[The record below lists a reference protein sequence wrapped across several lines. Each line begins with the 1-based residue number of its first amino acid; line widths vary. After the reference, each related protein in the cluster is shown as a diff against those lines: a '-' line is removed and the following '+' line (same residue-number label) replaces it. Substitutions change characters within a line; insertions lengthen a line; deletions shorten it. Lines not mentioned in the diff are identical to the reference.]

1 MNKPKYY
8 KNAGQVFILVFLT
21 MALISALLSAQ
32 QPGQDQPG
40 RVGATLEAANAP
52 AVTARRAKLMEAHKD
67 AVIIIPS
74 QFKARDGMR
83 DNLNFLYLTGLQEQE
98 AVLVLDLGGS
108 PRETLFRR
116 RTGGQGTI
124 GGTRGPETMGV
135 AGDGARTGVG
145 IGLSAG
151 AWAAGAVASTAA
163 GDGSVRA
170 GQSQAGA
177 IPGPGQAQEPT
188 DNMLTE
194 KPIAQ
199 LSSTLRSLAMSDRA
213 KRVFLPFSDLDF
225 LSRTFGATNPLAQ
238 SEAILN
244 VDPTLL
250 EMRLTKDIDEIQA
263 LREAIDLT
271 AEALNEAFRAAEPG
285 FREVDLAAILRY
297 GFNKR
302 ETKDSF
308 LQAASGPNSTNVHF
322 GATARALATGDLVVF
337 DVGAY
342 IRGYT
347 SDISRTIPANGRFSK
362 EQRALYELVL
372 EAQKEGCRKLV
383 TGVSFKAVQDE
394 VENVLMAG
402 LEKLG
407 LVTDVKSPWQR
418 RLYIQHGFGHGIGL
432 DVHDAWSWHSPRLD
446 KVAMAPGM
454 VMTME
459 PGLYFPEVRFDVFL
473 DALKGKVPDAELA
486 AFREKVGPLYKKYA
500 GMGVRIEDD
509 VLITDGGNE
518 ILSSRV
524 PKEIA
529 DIEKLMREKSPHNL
543 LK

>member
-1 MNKPKYY
+1 MKECGYRKFQVAACMRIVLILAIALTAGLWAAQQ
-8 KNAGQVFILVFLT
+8 AGQ
-21 MALISALLSAQ
+21 
-32 QPGQDQPG
+32 GQPG
-40 RVGATLEAANAP
+40 RSGATLEAANAP
-52 AVTARRAKLMEAHKD
+52 AIAARRAKLMEAHKD
-67 AVIIIPS
+67 SVIIIPS
-74 QFKARDGMR
+74 QYKARDGMR
-83 DNLNFLYLTGLQEQE
+83 DNLNFIYLTGLQEPD
-98 AVLVLDLGGS
+98 AVLVLDPGGN
-108 PRETLFRR
+108 PRETLFRQR
-116 RTGGQGTI
+116 AGGPG
-124 GGTRGPETMGV
+124 
-135 AGDGARTGVG
+135 
-145 IGLSAG
+145 
-151 AWAAGAVASTAA
+151 AAGEMA
-163 GDGSVRA
+163 
-170 GQSQAGA
+170 
-177 IPGPGQAQEPT
+177 
-188 DNMLTE
+188 E

-199 LSSTLRSLAMSDRA
+199 LSPALRGMVMAGRA
-213 KRVFLPFSDLDF
+213 KRVFLPFSDFDF
-225 LSRTFGATNPLAQ
+225 LTRTLGTLNPLAQ

-244 VDPTLL
+244 ADPTLL
-250 EMRLTKDIDEIQA
+250 EMRLTKDADEIQA

-297 GFNKR
+297 AFDKR

-322 GATARALATGDLVVF
+322 GATSRALTAGDLVVF

-347 SDISRTIPANGRFSK
+347 SDISRTIPANGRFTK
-362 EQRALYELVL
+362 EQRTIYGLVL
-372 EAQKEGCRKLV
+372 EAQKEGCRRLIPGV
-383 TGVSFKAVQDE
+383 TFKAVQTE
-394 VENVLMAG
+394 VEDILMAG

-418 RLYIQHGFGHGIGL
+418 RLFIQHGFGHGIGL

-459 PGLYFPEVRFDVFL
+459 PGLYFPEVRFKAFL
-473 DALKGKVPDAELA
+473 EALKSTVPDAELKI
-486 AFREKVGPLYKKYA
+486 FTEKVGPVYKRYA
-500 GMGVRIEDD
+500 GMGGRIEDD
-509 VLITDGGNE
+509 ILITATGNE
-518 ILSSRV
+518 ILSGRV

>member
-1 MNKPKYY
+1 MKKHRF
-8 KNAGQVFILVFLT
+8 AQTERRVRIILVFTLALT
-21 MALISALLSAQ
+21 SALLAAQ
-32 QPGQDQPG
+32 QIGQGQPG
-40 RVGATLEAANAP
+40 RAGATLEAANAP
-52 AVTARRAKLMEAHKD
+52 AVAARRAKLMEAHKD

-74 QFKARDGMR
+74 QYKARDGMR
-83 DNLNFLYLTGLQEQE
+83 DNLNFIYLTGLQEPD
-98 AVLVLDLGGS
+98 AVLVLDPGGN
-108 PRETLFRR
+108 PRETLFRQR
-116 RTGGQGTI
+116 AGGPGATG
-124 GGTRGPETMGV
+124 EMGMAV
-135 AGDGARTGVG
+135 AGLR
-145 IGLSAG
+145 AG
-151 AWAAGAVASTAA
+151 AAGA
-163 GDGSVRA
+163 GR
-170 GQSQAGA
+170 
-177 IPGPGQAQEPT
+177 PGQGQPGAGTAPSAQSPPPSA
-188 DNMLTE
+188 DKGLVE

-199 LSSTLRSLAMSDRA
+199 LSPALRGMTMSGRL

-225 LSRTFGATNPLAQ
+225 LSRTFGASIPLAQ

-250 EMRLTKDIDEIQA
+250 EMRLTKDTDEIQA

-271 AEALNEAFRAAEPG
+271 AEALNEAYRAAEPG
-285 FREVDLAAILRY
+285 LREVDLAAILRY
-297 GFNKR
+297 AFDKR

-322 GATARALATGDLVVF
+322 GATARPLEVGELVVF

-347 SDISRTIPANGRFSK
+347 SDISRTIPASGRFAK
-362 EQRALYELVL
+362 EQRAIYGLVL
-372 EAQKEGCRKLV
+372 EAQKEGCRRLIPGV
-383 TGVSFKAVQDE
+383 TFKAVQTE
-394 VENVLMAG
+394 VEDILLAG

-459 PGLYFPEVRFDVFL
+459 PGLYFPEVRFEAFL
-473 DALKGKVPDAELA
+473 EALKGKVPDAELTSFA
-486 AFREKVGPLYKKYA
+486 AKVRPVYKRYA
-500 GMGVRIEDD
+500 DMGVRIEDD
-509 VLITDGGNE
+509 VLITATGNE
-518 ILSSRV
+518 ILSGRV

>member
-1 MNKPKYY
+1 
-8 KNAGQVFILVFLT
+8 VLI
-21 MALISALLSAQ
+21 ALALAATLLSAQ
-32 QPGQDQPG
+32 PAGQDQPG
-40 RVGATLEAANAP
+40 RAGATLDAANTP
-52 AVTARRAKLMEAHKD
+52 AVTARRAKLMEVHKD

-74 QFKARDGMR
+74 QFKARNGMR
-83 DNLNFLYLTGLQEQE
+83 DNLNFLYLTGLQESE
-98 AVLVLDLGGS
+98 AVLVLDPGGS
-108 PRETLFRR
+108 PRETLFR
-116 RTGGQGTI
+116 Q
-124 GGTRGPETMGV
+124 
-135 AGDGARTGVG
+135 
-145 IGLSAG
+145 
-151 AWAAGAVASTAA
+151 
-163 GDGSVRA
+163 RA
-170 GQSQAGA
+170 GGPGGPGAMGMAAAEMGSTVPSAQSQPRSADKG
-177 IPGPGQAQEPT
+177 
-188 DNMLTE
+188 LVE

-199 LSSTLRSLAMSDRA
+199 LSPALRGMSMSGRA

-225 LSRTFGATNPLAQ
+225 LSRTFGASNPLAQ

-244 VDPTLL
+244 IDPTLL
-250 EMRLTKDIDEIQA
+250 EMRLTKDADEIQV

-271 AEALNEAFRAAEPG
+271 ADALNEAYRAAEPG
-285 FREVDLAAILRY
+285 LREVDLAAILRY
-297 GFNKR
+297 AFNKR
-302 ETKDSF
+302 ETRDSF

-322 GATARALATGDLVVF
+322 GATTRALAAGDLVVF

-347 SDISRTIPANGRFSK
+347 SDISRTIPVSGRFTK
-362 EQRALYELVL
+362 EQRAIYGLVL
-372 EAQKEGCRKLV
+372 EGEKEGCRRLLPGV
-383 TGVSFKAVQDE
+383 TFKAVQDE

-418 RLYIQHGFGHGIGL
+418 RLYIQHGFGHAIGL
-432 DVHDAWSWHSPRLD
+432 DVHDAWSWHIPRLD

-459 PGLYFPEVRFDVFL
+459 PGLYFPEVRFEAFL
-473 DALKGKVPDAELA
+473 EALKGKVPDAELE
-486 AFREKVGPLYKKYA
+486 AFAKKVGPIYKKYA

-509 VLITDGGNE
+509 VLITATGNE

>member
-1 MNKPKYY
+1 MTFITEMKKHRF
-8 KNAGQVFILVFLT
+8 AQTERRVRIILVFTLALT
-21 MALISALLSAQ
+21 SALLSAQ
-32 QPGQDQPG
+32 PAGQGQPG
-40 RVGATLEAANAP
+40 RSGATLEAANAP
-52 AVTARRAKLMEAHKD
+52 AVAARRAKLMEAHKD

-83 DNLNFLYLTGLQEQE
+83 DNLNFIYLTGLQEPE
-98 AVLVLDLGGS
+98 AVLVLDPSGN
-108 PRETLFRR
+108 PRETLFRQR
-116 RTGGQGTI
+116 AGGPGGPAASIGTMGA
-124 GGTRGPETMGV
+124 GGTG
-135 AGDGARTGVG
+135 AGRTTQGQPG
-145 IGLSAG
+145 I
-151 AWAAGAVASTAA
+151 GAVAVQGPAPS
-163 GDGSVRA
+163 D
-170 GQSQAGA
+170 
-177 IPGPGQAQEPT
+177 PG
-188 DNMLTE
+188 LVE
-194 KPIAQ
+194 KPVAQ
-199 LSSTLRSLAMSDRA
+199 LSPALRGVSMSGRL

-225 LSRTFGATNPLAQ
+225 LSRTFGTSNPLAQ

-250 EMRLTKDIDEIQA
+250 EMRLTKDTDEIQA

-297 GFNKR
+297 AFDKR

-322 GATARALATGDLVVF
+322 GATARALAAGDLVVF

-347 SDISRTIPANGRFSK
+347 SDISRTIPANGRFTK
-362 EQRALYELVL
+362 EQRAIYGLVL
-372 EAQKEGCRKLV
+372 EAENEGCRRLISGV
-383 TGVSFKAVQDE
+383 TFKAVQTE
-394 VENVLMAG
+394 VEDILMAG

-459 PGLYFPEVRFDVFL
+459 PGLYFPEVRFEAFL
-473 DALKGKVPDAELA
+473 EALKGKVPDAELA
-486 AFREKVGPLYKKYA
+486 VFAAKVRPVYKRYA
-500 GMGVRIEDD
+500 GIGVRIEDD
-509 VLITDGGNE
+509 ILITATGNE
-518 ILSSRV
+518 ILSGRV